1 MDVSCSKYHRELS
14 SIRKW
19 VLSLGGL
26 SVWPSLAADVFPG
39 FCWPFNM
46 YIHFE
51 VFIHALRRNL
61 NRALIFLYFTAGL
74 LQAQNI
80 EREVHF
86 LSLLDSQFFV
96 HYRCRQTGVWVGSFW
111 PYFSIGHA
119 LQLCFSFLWLELITA
134 ASPMQ
139 HEREES
145 WRYLSVVVENKMRKQ
160 GKEDRIAFWVQ
171 WLLSE

>member
-1 MDVSCSKYHRELS
+1 MQYHRELS

-26 SVWPSLAADVFPG
+26 SVCPSLATDVFPR
-39 FCWPFNM
+39 FCWPFSL
-46 YIHFE
+46 YIHSE
-51 VFIHALRRNL
+51 VFIHALCGNL

-80 EREVHF
+80 ERKVHF

-96 HYRCRQTGVWVGSFW
+96 HYRCRQTEAWVVSFW
-111 PYFSIGHA
+111 PYFSIGHT
-119 LQLCFSFLWLELITA
+119 LQLCFSSLWLELITA

-160 GKEDRIAFWVQ
+160 GKEDRIAFWGQ
-171 WLLSE
+171 CMLSE